1 MRIIEGDNKF
11 TIQNFDK
18 WIDRATL
25 KKGEQYFANGAVLEV
40 EENNGNWTAG
50 VEGTEMYT
58 VNVSLIKDGEIDEY
72 VCDCPHDADI
82 CKHIAAAFFAILQE
96 IKERV
101 KTPLKSKN
109 KKPFDELLSKITAE
123 EYRSFIKEY
132 SARHKDFKTSF
143 ELFFADK
150 DDRIDV
156 AEKYTDLLRKLVKK
170 YSGAGYVD
178 YRSSSQLANEV
189 DRLIGKSNE
198 LAMQKNYRDAFTIAL
213 VILKEMLEVLSY
225 SDDSNGSLGGVA
237 YTATEAIVSIA
248 EGEDV
253 PVDMKEHIFGVLNRE
268 FLSTDYFGYGDFGYD
283 LFSAFEDLAAMLNK
297 EETFVECID
306 KMLKRLT
313 GRYDNYQRDFL
324 NNRKISFYESQGKMD
339 KVEDLVQQNLDIVS
353 VRQGEVEKAIAGKK
367 FAKAKQLIADGI
379 KIAETNKHPG
389 TVSRWEEQ
397 LLQIAILEND
407 LQLTRFYYKK
417 FALDSHWI
425 NKEYYNKWRATYKNE
440 AWTGIINKVIEEK
453 TYHVKSNHKKNAW
466 SSLNAELLHA
476 VAPFYIEEKYW
487 EKLFDLVKYETRLDT
502 VLKYHKYLMPFYPD
516 ELLKIYLPALE
527 EQGGNASDRSAYA
540 NLAKLMNDL
549 IKDIPS
555 GKAQIIEVAQRLMVK
570 KPRRPA
576 MIEELKKVTR

>member
-1 MRIIEGDNKF
+1 
-11 TIQNFDK
+11 
-18 WIDRATL
+18 
-25 KKGEQYFANGAVLEV
+25 
-40 EENNGNWTAG
+40 
-50 VEGTEMYT
+50 
-58 VNVSLIKDGEIDEY
+58 
-72 VCDCPHDADI
+72 
-82 CKHIAAAFFAILQE
+82 
-96 IKERV
+96 
-101 KTPLKSKN
+101 
-109 KKPFDELLSKITAE
+109 
-123 EYRSFIKEY
+123 
-132 SARHKDFKTSF
+132 
-143 ELFFADK
+143 
-150 DDRIDV
+150 
-156 AEKYTDLLRKLVKK
+156 
-170 YSGAGYVD
+170 
-178 YRSSSQLANEV
+178 
-189 DRLIGKSNE
+189 
-198 LAMQKNYRDAFTIAL
+198 
-213 VILKEMLEVLSY
+213 
-225 SDDSNGSLGGVA
+225 
-237 YTATEAIVSIA
+237 
-248 EGEDV
+248 
-253 PVDMKEHIFGVLNRE
+253 
-268 FLSTDYFGYGDFGYD
+268 
-283 LFSAFEDLAAMLNK
+283 
-297 EETFVECID
+297 
-306 KMLKRLT
+306 
-313 GRYDNYQRDFL
+313 
-324 NNRKISFYESQGKMD
+324 MD

-353 VRQGEVEKAIAGKK
+353 VRQGEVEKAIGGKK

-576 MIEELKKVTR
+576 MIEELKKVTG